1 MILYYDRFKDDIVC
15 ELVRVR
21 NVNECVKKKEKVI
34 LFFYFVY
41 ECMLGIFI
49 C

>member
-1 MILYYDRFKDDIVC
+1 MILYYDCFKDDIVRK
-15 ELVRVR
+15 LDRVR